1 MGLLNLAIWLLGCM
15 LPTPRGGTSP
25 PPHAWY
31 VDVAQRAG
39 IRFTNVS
46 GGART
51 KRYLLETT
59 GNGLA
64 WIDYDR
70 DGYPDL
76 FFVNG
81 TTIEGFPA
89 GKEPTNHLYHNN
101 GDGSFT
107 DVTTRAGVAHSG
119 WGQGACVGD
128 YDNDGWDDLFVT
140 SYGKNLLYHNQGDGT
155 FREVAEQAGVAG
167 EPSRWNAGCSFLDYD
182 RDGRL
187 DLFVTS
193 YVDQGPDFRLLPL
206 PGSGQF
212 CLYKGIPVAC
222 GPRGLGSGRCFL
234 YHNNGDGTFTD
245 VSEKAGILLQQT
257 SYPLGVVTLDYDND
271 GWPDIY
277 VASDSTPSFLYHNN
291 RDGTFTELAIMAGAA
306 YSADGEAQAGM
317 AAAVADFDGNGF
329 LDIVKTNFSDDTP
342 DLYRNNGDGTFSE
355 VTFPSGLGRHPNYMG
370 YGVGFLDFDND
381 GWKDLFMANGHVS
394 PEIDA
399 YHTNVTYE
407 EPKLLYRNVPGRP
420 GERRFEDISATS
432 GPGIRILSS
441 SRGAALADYDNDGGV
456 DIAVNNMNA
465 PPLLLRNESPDRG
478 HWIEIETVGAKSNRD
493 GIGTR
498 VEVRTGR
505 HVQVDEVRSGGS
517 YLSHND
523 LRLHFG
529 LGASARIDQLTL
541 HWPSGQ
547 VDRLTNVDAD
557 RVIVVRE
564 GKGLIERRRAR
575 ADTAAKEPRGR

>member
-1 MGLLNLAIWLLGCM
+1 MGLLNFAIWFLGCL
-15 LPTPRGGTSP
+15 LPASPSGASP
-25 PPHAWY
+25 PPLAWF
-31 VDVAQRAG
+31 VDVAQQAG

-46 GGART
+46 GGAKT
-51 KRYLLETT
+51 KRYLIETT

-81 TTIEGFPA
+81 TTVEGFPP
-89 GKEPTNHLYHNN
+89 GQKPTNHLYHNN

-107 DVTTRAGVAHSG
+107 DVTAQAGVAHSG
-119 WGQGACVGD
+119 WGQGACAGD
-128 YDNDGWDDLFVT
+128 YDNDGWDDIFVT
-140 SYGKNLLYHNQGDGT
+140 YYGKNLLYHNNGDGT
-155 FREVAEQAGVAG
+155 FREVAEKAGVAG
-167 EPSRWNAGCSFLDYD
+167 EPGRWNAGCSFLDYD

-245 VSEKAGILLQQT
+245 VSQKAGILLPET

-291 RDGTFTELAIMAGAA
+291 RDGTFTELAVMAGAA

-317 AAAVADFDGNGF
+317 AAAVADYDGNGF

-355 VTFPSGLGRHPNYMG
+355 TTFPSGLGRHPNYMG

-407 EPKLLYRNVPGRP
+407 EPKLLYRNVPGRL
-420 GERRFEDISATS
+420 GERRFEDISTTS
-432 GPGIRILSS
+432 GPGIQILSS

-465 PPLLLRNESPDRG
+465 PPLLLRNESAGRG
-478 HWIEIETVGAKSNRD
+478 HWIEIQTVGVKSNRD

-498 VEVRTGR
+498 VEVRTGT

-517 YLSHND
+517 YLSQND

-529 LGASARIDQLTL
+529 LGASGRIDQLTL

-547 VDRLTNVDAD
+547 VDRLTSVAAN
-557 RVIVVRE
+557 RVIVVKE
-564 GKGLIERRRAR
+564 GRGLVDRRGAW
-575 ADTAAKEPRGR
+575 ADTRAKKPRPR

>member
-1 MGLLNLAIWLLGCM
+1 MGFLNLTIWLLGFV
-15 LPTPRGGTSP
+15 LPLTSGHTPP
-25 PPHAWY
+25 APHAWY
-31 VDVAQRAG
+31 VDVVRQAG
-39 IRFTNVS
+39 IGFTNVS
-46 GGART
+46 GGAQT

-81 TTIEGFPA
+81 TTVEGFPS
-89 GKEPTNHLYHNN
+89 GQEPTNHLYHNN
-101 GDGSFT
+101 RDGTFT
-107 DVTTRAGVAHSG
+107 DVTAQAGLAHTG

-128 YDNDGWDDLFVT
+128 FDNDGWDDLFVT
-140 SYGKNLLYHNQGDGT
+140 YYGKNLLYHNNGDGT
-155 FREVAEQAGVAG
+155 FTEIAERAGVAG
-167 EPSRWNAGCSFLDYD
+167 DSDRWNTGCSFLDYD
-182 RDGRL
+182 RDGHL

-193 YVDQGPDFRLLPL
+193 YVDQGPNFRLLPL

-222 GPRGLGSGRCFL
+222 GPRGLGSGRSFL

-245 VSEKAGILLQQT
+245 VSEKSGILLQQT
-257 SYPLGVVTLDYDND
+257 SYPLGVITLDYDND
-271 GWPDIY
+271 GWPDVY

-291 RDGTFTELAIMAGAA
+291 HDGTFTELGIQAGAA
-306 YSADGEAQAGM
+306 YSADGEVQAGM
-317 AAAVADFDGNGF
+317 AAAVADYDGNGF

-355 VTFPSGLGRHPNYMG
+355 VTFPAGLGHHPDYMG

-407 EPKLLYRNVPGRP
+407 EPKLLYHNVPGP
-420 GERRFEDISATS
+420 SGKRRFEDVSTIS
-432 GPGIRILSS
+432 GPGLEVLSS

-456 DIAVNNMNA
+456 DIAINNMNA
-465 PPLLLRNESPDRG
+465 PALLLRNETRERG
-478 HWIEIETVGAKSNRD
+478 HWIEIQTVGVKSNRD
-493 GIGTR
+493 GVGTR
-498 VEVRTGR
+498 VEVRTAG

-517 YLSHND
+517 YLSQND

-529 LGASARIDQLTL
+529 LGASSRIDQITL
-541 HWPSGQ
+541 RWPSGH
-547 VDRLTNVDAD
+547 VDHLTNVAAD
-557 RVIVVRE
+557 RAIVVKE
-564 GKGLIERRRAR
+564 GRGIIDRPEAWSRTSVKVTRAR
-575 ADTAAKEPRGR
+575 

>member
-1 MGLLNLAIWLLGCM
+1 MGFLNLTILLLGWM
-15 LPTPRGGTSP
+15 LPAPPGRTSP
-25 PPHAWY
+25 PHHAWFE
-31 VDVAQRAG
+31 DVAHQAG
-39 IRFTNVS
+39 IQFTNVS
-46 GGART
+46 GGAKT

-81 TTIEGFPA
+81 TTIEGFRA
-89 GKEPTNHLYHNN
+89 GQEPTNHLYHNN
-101 GDGSFT
+101 RDGSFT
-107 DVTTRAGVAHSG
+107 DVTVQAGMVHSG

-128 YDNDGWDDLFVT
+128 YDNDGWDDIFVT
-140 SYGKNLLYHNQGDGT
+140 YYGKNLLYHNHGDGSFT
-155 FREVAEQAGVAG
+155 EVAQEAGVAG
-167 EPSRWNAGCSFLDYD
+167 EPDRWNAGCTFLDYD
-182 RDGRL
+182 RDGHL

-222 GPRGLGSGRCFL
+222 GPRGLGSGRSFL

-245 VSEKAGILLQQT
+245 VSEKTGILLHQT
-257 SYPLGVVTLDYDND
+257 NYPLGVVTLDYDND

-291 RDGTFTELAIMAGAA
+291 HDGTFTELAIQAGAA
-306 YSADGEAQAGM
+306 YSGDGEVQAGM
-317 AAAVADFDGNGF
+317 AAAVADYDGNGF
-329 LDIVKTNFSDDTP
+329 LDVVKTNFSDDTP

-407 EPKLLYRNVPGRP
+407 EPKLLYHNVPGRP
-420 GERRFEDISATS
+420 GERRFEDISTTS
-432 GPGIRILSS
+432 GPGIQILSS

-456 DIAVNNMNA
+456 DIAINNMNA
-465 PPLLLRNESPDRG
+465 PPLLLRNESAERG
-478 HWIEIETVGAKSNRD
+478 HWIEIQTVGVKSNRD

-498 VEVRTGR
+498 VEVRTGVR
-505 HVQVDEVRSGGS
+505 LQVDEVRSGGS
-517 YLSHND
+517 YLSQND

-529 LGASARIDQLTL
+529 LGASGRIDQITL
-541 HWPSGQ
+541 RWPSGQ
-547 VDRLTNVDAD
+547 VDRLANVPAD
-557 RVIVVRE
+557 RIIVVEE
-564 GKGLIERRRAR
+564 GKGLVERPKTWSTLPARPSRAR
-575 ADTAAKEPRGR
+575 